1 MRGEVYFGHE
11 DFAAL
16 NAAAEAAGQRTYV
29 NPRNAASGSLRQI
42 DPKITAQRA
51 LALLRLRLGPAQRA
65 VRRDPVGGAGG
76 AARLGLPG
84 HAAGQARRGRR
95 RACST
100 PTPSMEAQRPQ
111 LGFDIDGVVYK
122 VDRLDWQQR
131 LGFVSR
137 SPRWAIAR
145 KFPAEQARTILKAI
159 DLQVGRTGAVT
170 PVARLTPVTV
180 GGVVVENAT
189 LHNADEIARKDIRV
203 GDTVIV
209 QRAGDVI
216 PQIVG
221 VGAGGA
227 PGRRG
232 AVRVSHPLPLPA
244 AHPAAPARPR
254 RRGAEH
260 AWCGAAP
267 ASSPARSSA
276 SST

>member
-1 MRGEVYFGHE
+1 MTPQAKRVVERRGPARG
-11 DFAAL
+11 
-16 NAAAEAAGQRTYV
+16 
-29 NPRNAASGSLRQI
+29 LR
-42 DPKITAQRA
+42 RA
-51 LALLRLRLGPAQRA
+51 WRRLRP
-65 VRRDPVGGAGG
+65 
-76 AARLGLPG
+76 
-84 HAAGQARRGRR
+84 H
-95 RACST
+95 
-100 PTPSMEAQRPQ
+100 

-159 DLQVGRTGAVT
+159 DIQVGRTGAVT

-189 LHNADEIARKDIRV
+189 LHNADEIARKDVRV
-203 GDTVIV
+203 GDTVII

-221 VGAGGA
+221 VVLEERPAG
-227 PGRRG
+227 
-232 AVRVSHPLPLPA
+232 
-244 AHPAAPARPR
+244 AAPFEFPTHCPCPLHTPLTRETRARTPR
-254 RRGAEH
+254 APMT
-260 AWCGAAP
+260 ASSAAAP